1 MSALLVVAVS
11 TLLGLFP
18 PGHADKAGAGKH
30 DSVRVAM
37 PDSLAR
43 GSRKSANLVRRFP
56 SRTYVAPAPARLGQ
70 RLVLRSSVIVPAGAK
85 VKFEVPEPGGDFTWG
100 KPVASTR
107 RLQYAAHLDQYGEW
121 ADSVAVEV
129 PLQVFATGQV
139 TIPGVVVNIDQT
151 PSGGKKQRMR
161 TPGVRLLVL
170 PTVTAADSAQGLKPV
185 RGPLGAPWWERV
197 PWTLV
202 LLVTLAVA
210 LAVVAWGWWRKR
222 ARKAAP
228 VSPARAAAAPARDP
242 SAEALAELAKLRAL
256 RLPEAGQFDAHSVAL
271 TRILRRYLEATLG
284 SPRPG
289 DTSTELLQRL
299 SGGVLEPSDLVRLE
313 LLLSLWDRV
322 KFARAPLDRTEAE
335 RCENAVEALVRR
347 GARSQEVA

>member
-1 MSALLVVAVS
+1 M
-11 TLLGLFP
+11 
-18 PGHADKAGAGKH
+18 
-30 DSVRVAM
+30 
-37 PDSLAR
+37 
-43 GSRKSANLVRRFP
+43 
-56 SRTYVAPAPARLGQ
+56 
-70 RLVLRSSVIVPAGAK
+70 LRSSVIVPAGAK

-107 RLQYAAHLDQYGEW
+107 RLQYAAHLDRYGEW

-202 LLVTLAVA
+202 LLVALAVA
-210 LAVVAWGWWRKR
+210 LAVVAWGVEEAR
-222 ARKAAP
+222 AR
-228 VSPARAAAAPARDP
+228 
-242 SAEALAELAKLRAL
+242 
-256 RLPEAGQFDAHSVAL
+256 
-271 TRILRRYLEATLG
+271 RRRCRRRVRR
-284 SPRPG
+284 PRPRATRRPKRSPSWRSCARSACRRPANSMRIRSRSRASCAA
-289 DTSTELLQRL
+289 TSRPR
-299 SGGVLEPSDLVRLE
+299 SAR
-313 LLLSLWDRV
+313 RV
-322 KFARAPLDRTEAE
+322 PATRAPNCCSA
-335 RCENAVEALVRR
+335 
-347 GARSQEVA
+347 